1 MIIDS
6 LKNAKF
12 YYALGERIAK
22 GLKFLEENDLSQ
34 FENGKYE
41 IEGDELFVSVQDYE
55 TKPLEQGKFEAH
67 RKYLDIQFLIKG
79 PERLGFG
86 KTQDF
91 QPVTDYDEQKDIVFL
106 DGGGDFA
113 TAREGDF
120 LIFAP
125 SDAHMPCIAVDTP
138 AYVKKAVVKVLL

>member
-12 YYALGERIAK
+12 YYPLGERIAR
-22 GLKFLEENDLSQ
+22 GLKFLEENDLSK

-41 IEGDELFVSVQDYE
+41 IDGDELFVSVQDYE
-55 TKPLEQGKFEAH
+55 TKTLEQGKFEAH

-79 PERLGFG
+79 TERLGFG
-86 KTQDF
+86 KTQDY

-106 DGGGDFA
+106 DGTGDFA

-125 SDAHMPCIAVDTP
+125 SDVHMPCITVDAP

>member
-79 PERLGFG
+79 SERLGFG

-106 DGGGDFA
+106 D
-113 TAREGDF
+113 GDF